1 MTGGRPQQSL
11 YGLRGSF
18 LIRHAFPA
26 KRLGLMS
33 DLVLTA
39 DSPSGPPLATEVARR
54 RTFAIISHPD
64 AGKTTLTE
72 KLLLF
77 GGAINLAG
85 QVKAK
90 GERRNTR
97 SDWMKIE
104 RERGISV
111 VTSVMTFEFDGLVF
125 NLLDTP
131 GHEDFSEDT
140 YRTLTAVD
148 SAVMVI
154 DAAKG
159 IEARTQKLFEVCRL
173 RDIPIITFINKM
185 DRESRD
191 TFGLLDEIEKT
202 LALDTAP
209 MTWPVGRGRDFLGT
223 YDVAGGGVRLLEGS
237 GAKTGAA
244 QQIDIAELAS
254 LNANLDVAE
263 IREELALVTQACKPF
278 ELEAFREGH
287 LTPVYFGSALRN
299 FGVGDLLEGLGRFA
313 PPPRA
318 QESDLRKVDAA
329 EPRMSAFVFKIQANM
344 DPNHR
349 DRIAFAR
356 LCSGKLSRGMKPK
369 LVRTGKNM
377 SLSSPQFFF
386 AQDRALA
393 DEAFAGDVVGIPNHG
408 TLRIGDTL
416 TEGEDLTFVGVPSFA
431 PEIVRRVRLTDAM
444 KAKKL
449 KEALQQMSEEGVVQV
464 FRPRDGAPALVGV
477 VGPLQLDVLKARLE
491 AEYALPVEFEVSEFQ
506 LARWISSD
514 DRKKLDAFIAAN
526 GSGVAD
532 DVDGDPVFLAKNEF
546 YLGYTRERA
555 EGIAFSNVKDVK
567 KKA

>member
-1 MTGGRPQQSL
+1 
-11 YGLRGSF
+11 
-18 LIRHAFPA
+18 
-26 KRLGLMS
+26 MS
-33 DLVLTA
+33 DIAISA
-39 DSPSGPPLATEVARR
+39 DSPARSPLATEVARR

-111 VTSVMTFEFDGLVF
+111 VTSVMTFEFEGLVF

-159 IEARTQKLFEVCRL
+159 IEARTRKLFEVCRL

-191 TFGLLDEIEKT
+191 VFDLLDEIEKT
-202 LALDTAP
+202 LALDTTP

-223 YDVAGGGVRLLEGS
+223 YDVANGGVRLLEGG

-244 QQIDIAELAS
+244 QQIEIAELAK
-254 LNANLDVAE
+254 LNANLDVSAVKD
-263 IREELALVTQACKPF
+263 ELELVTEASKPF
-278 ELEAFREGH
+278 ELAAFREGH

-299 FGVGDLLEGLGRFA
+299 FGVGDLLQGLGKFA
-313 PPPRA
+313 PEPRA
-318 QESDLRKVDAA
+318 QESDQRKVEATD
-329 EPRMSAFVFKIQANM
+329 PRMSAFVFKIQANM

-356 LCSGKLSRGMKPK
+356 LCSGKLSRGMKAK
-369 LVRTGKNM
+369 LVRTGKSM
-377 SLSSPQFFF
+377 PLSSPQFFF
-386 AQDRALA
+386 AQDRSVA

-416 TEGEDLTFVGVPSFA
+416 TEGEDFTFVGVPSFA

-477 VGPLQLDVLKARLE
+477 VGALQLDVLKARLE
-491 AEYALPVEFEVSEFQ
+491 AEYSLPVEFEVSEFQ
-506 LARWISSD
+506 LARWVSSE
-514 DRKKLDAFIAAN
+514 DRKKLDTFIAAN
-526 GSGVAD
+526 TSSIAD
-532 DVDGDPVFLAKNEF
+532 DVDGDPVYLARNEF
-546 YLGYTRERA
+546 YLGYARERA
-555 EGIAFSNVKDVK
+555 EGIEFTNVKDVK
-567 KKA
+567 KKG